1 VNCNEL
7 LEVLL
12 DYVNGEMLVESRT
25 SVDVHI
31 QACQHCGIL
40 VQSYVHTVRVAK
52 ALPKCKLSAAF
63 EAKLRAMLE
72 PELKDQTQKPPG

>member
-1 VNCNEL
+1 MNCQEL

-25 SVDVHI
+25 TVDVHI
-31 QACQHCGIL
+31 SGCPHCGIL
-40 VQSYVHTVRVAK
+40 VQSYVHTVRVAR
-52 ALPKCKLSAAF
+52 ALPKCNLPAAF

-72 PELKDQTQKPPG
+72 PELKEEKPKPSN